1 MKEFIIHDGIVQI
14 GLKDTIIG
22 VFDIH
27 NYKYYSIN
35 ASLLGKFI
43 TLYIKLFGPE
53 SDAACPRPIFEYL
66 RRNRVYKIKI
76 AYQDI
81 NPIIYDI
88 TRIWHNNIGTG
99 WPSKI
104 EINNKIYDGY
114 FGYCWDEDTGIW
126 LFNSDIGRCQIIKTA
141 WGPHTIE
148 IKEMKKENTTM
159 NWTDSLAYRY
169 CTADV
174 SNTVD
179 IYKQLANSFYG
190 LKPKNMYLPKIK
202 NVVIS
207 EPYTTIMW
215 KDGSKT
221 QVKCMDGDQFNP
233 EHGLAMAVLKKLM
246 EKPDKPNAYSKWV
259 KQWVK
264 QGIEAGEK
272 QVARKNKKAEK
283 KAEKEVCDSCSWA
296 FDKDGNVQ
304 TGPTNIDY
312 SNT

>member
-1 MKEFIIHDGIVQI
+1 MKKFTIYNGIVHI
-14 GLKDTIIG
+14 GLKRDILGI
-22 VFDIH
+22 FDIC
-27 NYKYYSIN
+27 NYKYYSIDT
-35 ASLLGKFI
+35 SLLGEFI
-43 TLYIKLFGPE
+43 TLYIQPVRPGSYTE
-53 SDAACPRPIFEYL
+53 SHKAGFEYL
-66 RRNRVYKIKI
+66 RRNKAYEIRI
-76 AYQDI
+76 AYYGID
-81 NPIIYDI
+81 PIIYDI
-88 TRIWHNNIGTG
+88 SRIWYDTTTE
-99 WPSKI
+99 WPSSI
-104 EINNKIYDGY
+104 EIVNVICSGNAYY
-114 FGYCWDEDTGIW
+114 HWDELTGTW
-126 LFNSDIGRCQIIKTA
+126 LFSTDDRRYHTVETA

-159 NWTDSLAYRY
+159 DKLVYNY
-169 CTADV
+169 CAAD
-174 SNTVD
+174 TIAMKD
-179 IYKQLANSFYG
+179 LYTHLANSLFN